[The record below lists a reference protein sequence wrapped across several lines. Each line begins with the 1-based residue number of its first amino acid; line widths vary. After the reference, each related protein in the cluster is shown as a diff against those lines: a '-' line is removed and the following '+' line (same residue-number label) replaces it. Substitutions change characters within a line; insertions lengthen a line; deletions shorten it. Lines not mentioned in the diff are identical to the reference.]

1 MLNNKNNKLAEWESA
16 CAQHVRSPVLLK
28 WYLACAILPA
38 ICSIRPSSADEVYF
52 DPRLL
57 ELNDQTKSQVD
68 LSIFSKEKAQ
78 IAGTYDTA
86 IFVNMKQKLQQNIRY
101 DAAPDGRLVP
111 ELTPEL
117 LRALGVKVAA
127 FPALMNQPQDG
138 PLGDLALYIPAAS
151 AKLDFN
157 LMRLNISIP
166 QAAMETNAQDY
177 VDPARWDD
185 GIPVLFS
192 NYSFSGA
199 QRKNNNGSDD
209 NSQYLNLQNGLNIGP
224 WRLRNYSTYSN
235 GEGGQHWD
243 TVSTYI
249 ERDIK
254 SLRSKLSVGQ
264 SATNGDVFD
273 SVQFTGMQVASDD
286 NMLPNSQRG
295 FAPTIRGIANTNAEV
310 TVRQNGFIIYQSY
323 VAPGAFEIN
332 DLYPSSYSGDLDV
345 TVKEAD
351 GTERHFNQPFSAVPI
366 MQRPGRLKYSA
377 TLGRYRATNSGDK
390 EPEFAQG
397 TAIYGVSNDVTAY
410 AGLLMSQDYQS
421 GVTGVGYSLHALGS
435 LSLDMSHART
445 KQDQSQSQSSSG
457 ESYRLQYAKNIEA
470 TETNVTMAAYR
481 YSSKGYYDF
490 DEANQQQNSANQSEQ
505 QGHKHSKQ
513 QININQSVTD
523 STSLYLSAYQQS
535 YWNSRQTEKNLSFGL
550 NSNVDRINY
559 NLTYSYSKLSDTN
572 DQQMALSVRIPLSR
586 WLPRGWATYNISHE
600 KSGDTVQQVG
610 LTGTA
615 LDDNRLSYSLR
626 QSHSDGS
633 GGDSSSLYSSYHSAM
648 ADMNAGYYYDKESQQ
663 ISYGLSGGIVAH
675 HHGVTLSQPLGES
688 FALVDTNGASGA
700 RIRNIPGVKTDWRG
714 YAIVPYLTAYSENRI
729 ALDTTTLPA
738 NVDSNNT
745 AETVIPNK
753 GAMVNVHFDA
763 RTGYRLLIKLV
774 GNNGAPVPFGAMAV
788 SEDQTLENIVDDG
801 GMLYLSGVKSG
812 DRLRL
817 HVKWGTAASQ
827 QCWANFFVTPTDAP
841 ILTGTSQCI

>member
-1 MLNNKNNKLAEWESA
+1 MTMGYDTNAQRPEKGMYSPHQQGKTLAPGVSCIFLVITCLVHSVHAE
-16 CAQHVRSPVLLK
+16 
-28 WYLACAILPA
+28 
-38 ICSIRPSSADEVYF
+38 EVYF

-57 ELNDQTKSQVD
+57 ENNGQATNNVD
-68 LSIFSKEKAQ
+68 LSVFALSDKAQVAGVYNTSIYVNQEKA
-78 IAGTYDTA
+78 
-86 IFVNMKQKLQQNIRY
+86 LQQNIRY
-101 DAAPDGRLVP
+101 DQKSDGSLIPQITPD
-111 ELTPEL
+111 L
-117 LRALGVKVAA
+117 LRALNVRVDA
-127 FPALMNQPQDG
+127 FPSLTQHPHDA
-138 PLGDLALYIPAAS
+138 PLDNLTLYILAAN
-151 AKLDFN
+151 AKFDFN
-157 LMRLNISIP
+157 RMRLDLSIP
-166 QAAMETNAQDY
+166 QAAMERKASGY
-177 VDPARWDD
+177 VDPKKWDD
-185 GIPVLFS
+185 GVPVLFS
-192 NYSFSGA
+192 NYTFSGS
-199 QRKNNNGSDD
+199 QRNNKNGSDD
-209 NSQYLNLQNGLNIGP
+209 SSQYLNLQNGLNLGA

-235 GEGGQHWD
+235 SDGQQSWD
-243 TVSTYI
+243 AISTYVQ
-249 ERDIK
+249 RDIK
-254 SLRSKLSVGQ
+254 ALKSQLLIGESSTPGDLFPSL
-264 SATNGDVFD
+264 
-273 SVQFTGMQVASDD
+273 QFTGVQLSSDD

-295 FAPTIRGIANTNAEV
+295 FAPTIRGIANSNAEV
-310 TVRQNGFIIYQSY
+310 TIRQDGYIIYQSY

-332 DLYPSSYSGDLDV
+332 DLYPSSYSGDLEV

-351 GTERHFNQPFSAVPI
+351 GTERKFNQPFSAVPV
-366 MQRPGRLKYSA
+366 MQRPGRLKYSS
-377 TLGRYRATNSGDK
+377 TVGRYRSNDSGDK

-397 TAIYGVSNDVTAY
+397 TVIYGVSNEITTY

-435 LSLDMSHART
+435 LALDMSHART

-714 YAIVPYLTAYSENRI
+714 YA
-729 ALDTTTLPA
+729 D
-738 NVDSNNT
+738 
-745 AETVIPNK
+745 
-753 GAMVNVHFDA
+753 
-763 RTGYRLLIKLV
+763 
-774 GNNGAPVPFGAMAV
+774 
-788 SEDQTLENIVDDG
+788 
-801 GMLYLSGVKSG
+801 
-812 DRLRL
+812 
-817 HVKWGTAASQ
+817 
-827 QCWANFFVTPTDAP
+827 
-841 ILTGTSQCI
+841 